1 MSRERDAIE
10 LIWKEIEK
18 AKRGYDAAGYP
29 RSWPYTSG
37 GRIEQIL
44 TQMEDLIQE
53 DLEQMERSSSRSRET
68 PRVCPLLEEYKKS
81 QEATN
86 TQVFWSGVNI
96 PVISFTSLK
105 PGDTPAEG
113 DTYSPI

>member
-10 LIWKEIEK
+10 LIWKVLEK
-18 AKRGYDAAGYP
+18 RKAGLPYG
-29 RSWPYTSG
+29 WPGTTG
-37 GRIEQIL
+37 GEIEQIL

-53 DLEQMERSSSRSRET
+53 DLEQMERSSTRSRET
-68 PRVCPLLEEYKKS
+68 PKTCPLLEEYRKS

>member
-10 LIWKEIEK
+10 LIWMEIESVK
-18 AKRGYDAAGYP
+18 
-29 RSWPYTSG
+29 SNWPKQVDWCNSYHA
-37 GRIEQIL
+37 RIEQIL

-53 DLEQMERSSSRSRET
+53 DLEQMERSSTRSRET
-68 PRVCPLLEEYKKS
+68 PKTCPLLEEYRKS

>member
-10 LIWKEIEK
+10 LIWEVLEDH
-18 AKRGYDAAGYP
+18 KRFHPTVFKTFFA
-29 RSWPYTSG
+29 S
-37 GRIEQIL
+37 IEQIL

>member
-10 LIWKEIEK
+10 LIWMEIESVK
-18 AKRGYDAAGYP
+18 
-29 RSWPYTSG
+29 SNWPKQVDWCNSYHA
-37 GRIEQIL
+37 RIEQIL

-53 DLEQMERSSSRSRET
+53 DLEQMERSSIRSRET
-68 PRVCPLLEEYKKS
+68 PKTCPLLEEYRKS